1 MKRLLFSIACRVSTA
16 SLAIACFTSIQVLQ
30 VYAVENANINVSGAG
45 AVTIPAGQSTSD
57 FNISGNGGTGDIP
70 IRIGASS
77 TDDASGGILIGS
89 ISENGRSANTTTA
102 GSETLYASSSTSL
115 DGSGGLNLIT
125 RRAGEDTP
133 DTVFPG
139 GARFDANLGA
149 GYFPFSEGWLGGTVS
164 STAGSTFNS
173 FNLNGLT
180 SANISQNLYGN
191 GDNVVTFPGVTDSRR
206 QGILL
211 ANHAS
216 DTNQYTLATPTPSGD
231 GFTITTKP
239 NNTNGSA
246 GTSNQSMSFV
256 FIPRN
261 TPGVTLGRVNG
272 GNSALPP
279 STAFQSGS
287 AVTIVRELEGQYR
300 MSIAGQTP
308 SSGTLLVT
316 THGGPTGEGTRASDN
331 MITYQASGNDW
342 VILSQD
348 LAGLNGSG
356 QDTNENEYY
365 FDFAFLPFSG
375 GATGPGAIPSV
386 SSLTNFSKSRVFA
399 WNANVAELS
408 AGNNPGETLTTV
420 PQKTSD
426 VEVTPL
432 GFNRGDN
439 FYAVDGAFLAAT
451 DGVMLASVREGLRD
465 NSLTGGFTEY
475 GLASTTLLRDSWQVG
490 TATSSASPGGSTEF
504 NINHAVAF
512 FGADSGFQMGSNQL
526 VNMTTSELSFTLS
539 GLDPESN
546 GVLMVNPNTNEDNF
560 LTVTPQGGS
569 GTGWDVVLLD
579 NSGEPEQTPA
589 STTNDGFNYVYLPYD
604 AQNLVAGV
612 TQANGSLISSTNTAG
627 FTLSKVGTGEYKL
640 TIPGKNPNTG
650 MLLLNSTA
658 EGNGDNSVV
667 YENDPDGFS
676 FRILGIDHKTVDEIE
691 NQFLLTEPEDTGFSF
706 AYIDFESPP
715 VLQMINDA
723 DFDQDGDVDGKDFLT
738 WQRGFGTGST
748 LAEGDANGNGSVGP
762 EDLAIWKTQYG
773 NTPLAGAATAVPE
786 PSSAAVVL
794 LLSTMIVSFRKPKVN

>member
-1 MKRLLFSIACRVSTA
+1 MKRSFNLEIWKT
-16 SLAIACFTSIQVLQ
+16 LAATLTLGGMAQVTMLDGM
-30 VYAVENANINVSGAG
+30 AVENANISVSSSG
-45 AVTIPAGQSTSD
+45 VVSIPAGQSTGGFSVT
-57 FNISGNGGTGDIP
+57 GNGGTGDIP
-70 IRIGASS
+70 IQIGASS

-89 ISENGRSANTTTA
+89 ISETGRSANTMTA
-102 GSETLYASSSTSL
+102 GSETLYASSSTSP

-133 DTVFPG
+133 DTAFPAG
-139 GARFDANLGA
+139 TRFDANIGA

-180 SANISQNLYGN
+180 SANISQNLFGD
-191 GDNVVTFPGVTDSRR
+191 GDNVVTIPGVTDSRR

-231 GFTITTKP
+231 GFTVTTKA

-279 STAFQSGS
+279 STAFQSGN
-287 AVTIVRELEGQYR
+287 AVTVVRELEGQYR
-300 MSIAGQTP
+300 MSIAGQSPT
-308 SSGTLLVT
+308 SGTLLVT

-331 MITYQASGNDW
+331 LITYQASGNDW

-348 LAGLNGSG
+348 LAGLNGLG

-375 GATGPGAIPSV
+375 GPTGPGAIPSV
-386 SSLTNFSKSRVFA
+386 SSLTNFSKSRVVA
-399 WNANVAELS
+399 WNATVVELTP
-408 AGNNPGETLTTV
+408 GNNPGETLTTV
-420 PQKTSD
+420 PHKTSD
-426 VEVTPL
+426 IEVTPL

-439 FYAVDGAFLAAT
+439 FYAVDGAFPAAT
-451 DGVMLASVREGLRD
+451 DGVMLASIREGLRD
-465 NSLTGGFTEY
+465 NSLTGGFTEF
-475 GLASTTLLRDSWQVG
+475 GIASTTLLRDSWQVG
-490 TATSSASPGGSTEF
+490 TATLNASPGGSTEF

-526 VNMTTSELSFTLS
+526 VDMVTSELNFTLS

-546 GVLMVNPNTNEDNF
+546 GVLMANPNTNEDNF
-560 LTVTPQGGS
+560 LTVTPQGAS
-569 GTGWDVVLLD
+569 GGGWDITLFD
-579 NSGEPEQTPA
+579 NSGEPEQVLNPA
-589 STTNDGFNYVYLPYD
+589 DSDGFNFVYLPYD

-612 TQANGSLISSTNTAG
+612 AQANGSLISSTDTSG

-640 TIPGKNPNTG
+640 TIAGKNPTTG
-650 MLLLNSTA
+650 MLLLNATA
-658 EGNGDNSVV
+658 EGDGDNSVV
-667 YENDPDGFS
+667 YENDPDGMS
-676 FRILGIDHKTVDEIE
+676 FRIIGIDSKTVDEIE
-691 NQFLLTEPEDTGFSF
+691 NQFLLPDPEDTGFSF
-706 AYIDFESPP
+706 AYIDFNAPP
-715 VLQMINDA
+715 VLQQMENA
-723 DFDQDGDVDGKDFLT
+723 DFDQDGDVDGRDFLI
-738 WQRGFGTGST
+738 WQRGFGTGTS
-748 LAEGDANGNGSVGP
+748 LAEGDANGNGSVGV
-762 EDLAIWKTQYG
+762 EDLAIWQTQYG
-773 NTPLAGAATAVPE
+773 NAPLVGAATAVPE
-786 PSSAAVVL
+786 PSTAVVL
-794 LLSTMIVSFRKPKVN
+794 LWSILIVSFRKPKMN

>member
-1 MKRLLFSIACRVSTA
+1 M
-16 SLAIACFTSIQVLQ
+16 
-30 VYAVENANINVSGAG
+30 AVENANITVDSSGV
-45 AVTIPAGQSTSD
+45 VTIPVGQATSG
-57 FNISGNGGTGDIP
+57 FSVTGNGGTGDIP
-70 IRIGASS
+70 IQIGASS
-77 TDDASGGILIGS
+77 TDDAAGGILIGS
-89 ISENGRSANTTTA
+89 ISEIGRSANTTTA
-102 GSETLYASSSTSL
+102 GTETLYASSSTSPN
-115 DGSGGLNLIT
+115 GSGGLNLIT

-133 DTVFPG
+133 NTSFPG

-149 GYFPFSEGWLGGTVS
+149 GYFPFSEGWMGGTVS
-164 STAGSTFNS
+164 SSAGSTFNT

-180 SANISQNLYGN
+180 SANIAQNLFGD

-231 GFTITTKP
+231 GFTVTTKA

-261 TPGVTLGRVNG
+261 TPGVTLGRVHG
-272 GNSALPP
+272 GNSAHPP
-279 STAFQSGS
+279 STAFSSGD
-287 AVTIVRELEGQYR
+287 AVTVVRELEGQYR
-300 MSIAGQTP
+300 LSIAGQSPT
-308 SSGTLLVT
+308 SGTLLVT
-316 THGGPTGEGTRASDN
+316 THGGPTGSGTRASDN
-331 MITYQASGNDW
+331 IITYEASGNDW

-348 LAGLNGSG
+348 LAGLNGLG

-375 GATGPGAIPSV
+375 GPTGPGAIPAV
-386 SSLTNFSKSRVFA
+386 SSLTNFSKNRVVA
-399 WNANVAELS
+399 WNATVTELN
-408 AGNNPGETLTTV
+408 AGNNPGDTLTTV

-426 VEVTPL
+426 IEVTPL

-439 FYAVDGAFLAAT
+439 FYAVDGAFPAAT

-465 NSLTGGFTEY
+465 NSLSGGYTEY
-475 GLASTTLLRDSWQVG
+475 GVTGTVLLRDSWQVV

-512 FGADSGFQMGSNQL
+512 FGADSGFQMGSDEL
-526 VNMTTSELSFTLS
+526 VGLTTSTLDFTLS

-579 NSGEPEQTPA
+579 NSGEPEQTPT
-589 STTNDGFNYVYLPYD
+589 STSNDGFHYVYLPYD

-612 TQANGSLISSTNTAG
+612 TQADGSLISSTSTSG

-650 MLLLNSTA
+650 MLLLNATA
-658 EGNGDNSVV
+658 EGDGDNSVV
-667 YENDPDGFS
+667 YENDPDGMS
-676 FRILGIDHKTVDEIE
+676 FRIIGVDHKTVDEIE

-706 AYIDFESPP
+706 AYIDFEAPP
-715 VLQMINDA
+715 VLPTLEDA
-723 DFDQDGDVDGKDFLT
+723 DFNQDGFVDGRDFVI
-738 WQRGFGTGST
+738 WQRGVGIGTT
-748 LAEGDANGNGSVGP
+748 LAEGDANGDGSVGP
-762 EDLAIWKTQYG
+762 ADLAIWQSQYA
-773 NTPLAGAATAVPE
+773 NPLVGAATAVPE
-786 PSSAAVVL
+786 PSSAVVL
-794 LLSTMIVSFRKPKVN
+794 LLSMMLVSFRKPKVK